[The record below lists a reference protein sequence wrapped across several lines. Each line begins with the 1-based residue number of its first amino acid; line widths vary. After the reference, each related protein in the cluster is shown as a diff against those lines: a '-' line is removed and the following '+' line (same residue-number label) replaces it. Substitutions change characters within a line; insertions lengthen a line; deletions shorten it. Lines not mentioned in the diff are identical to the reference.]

1 MALLAALVIFTVIA
15 RYCFS
20 LSWKQLA
27 EFNTT
32 LFAFTTF
39 WGMGINVI
47 KDEHV
52 MIDILYDGVK
62 PARKRWLAIVN
73 YLIVLAVVLVFT
85 YQGFKYVG
93 VAGKQIS
100 QGMEIPMMYMYGIMP
115 VCGIICAI
123 CVVIKIITLYKA
135 DISYFAP
142 KNQALSRDDAQAE
155 RGEYTTMAMLILL
168 VLLIFFAALGIPLAF
183 AIGASCVTYI
193 LIYAPTFITMLPQR
207 VWNGAYSELMIA
219 MPLFMLA
226 GELMNTGGITQ
237 RIINFCMELLRP
249 IRGGLGEVN
258 IVASMIF
265 GGISGSSVA
274 DTSAL
279 GSILIPAMEKEG
291 YPPEASA
298 GITVASSTMGMIIPP
313 STPMIVY
320 SMISGASVGA
330 LFVAGAVPGI
340 LIGLTQLVLVYIISA
355 KKGWHPEKIKF
366 DGKRAA
372 KSLLS
377 GIPALI
383 MPLFIIICVSFG
395 VCTAS
400 ESAGVAVLYSMLV
413 GFFVYK
419 ELTWKGVWEALKKTL
434 ISSSSIML
442 IIGFTTIFTWVL
454 TMQKVPQTVGAFF
467 MSLNMPAWA
476 IALIF
481 DVLILMIGTFI
492 DVSPAILLLT
502 PILLPVMVQ
511 YGFSP
516 LQFGAMMITGLAIGL
531 VTPPV
536 GMCLN
541 ACNKINRMPII
552 EIFKGAA
559 PYVICNVIVL
569 ISISLWGPLTTALP
583 QLLGYSIF

>member
-1 MALLAALVIFTVIA
+1 
-15 RYCFS
+15 
-20 LSWKQLA
+20 
-27 EFNTT
+27 
-32 LFAFTTF
+32 
-39 WGMGINVI
+39 
-47 KDEHV
+47 
-52 MIDILYDGVK
+52 
-62 PARKRWLAIVN
+62 
-73 YLIVLAVVLVFT
+73 
-85 YQGFKYVG
+85 
-93 VAGKQIS
+93 
-100 QGMEIPMMYMYGIMP
+100 
-115 VCGIICAI
+115 
-123 CVVIKIITLYKA
+123 
-135 DISYFAP
+135 
-142 KNQALSRDDAQAE
+142 
-155 RGEYTTMAMLILL
+155 
-168 VLLIFFAALGIPLAF
+168 
-183 AIGASCVTYI
+183 
-193 LIYAPTFITMLPQR
+193 
-207 VWNGAYSELMIA
+207 
-219 MPLFMLA
+219 
-226 GELMNTGGITQ
+226 
-237 RIINFCMELLRP
+237 
-249 IRGGLGEVN
+249 
-258 IVASMIF
+258 
-265 GGISGSSVA
+265 
-274 DTSAL
+274 
-279 GSILIPAMEKEG
+279 
-291 YPPEASA
+291 
-298 GITVASSTMGMIIPP
+298 
-313 STPMIVY
+313 
-320 SMISGASVGA
+320 
-330 LFVAGAVPGI
+330 
-340 LIGLTQLVLVYIISA
+340 
-355 KKGWHPEKIKF
+355 
-366 DGKRAA
+366 
-372 KSLLS
+372 
-377 GIPALI
+377 

-569 ISISLWGPLTTALP
+569 ISISLWSPLTTASSELNAYTSYKDR
-583 QLLGYSIF
+583 QRSLAGRCLFFCTQTGGTVVFDRQIWYTKTTCV

>member
-1 MALLAALVIFTVIA
+1 MT
-15 RYCFS
+15 
-20 LSWKQLA
+20 
-27 EFNTT
+27 E
-32 LFAFTTF
+32 
-39 WGMGINVI
+39 
-47 KDEHV
+47 
-52 MIDILYDGVK
+52 
-62 PARKRWLAIVN
+62 
-73 YLIVLAVVLVFT
+73 
-85 YQGFKYVG
+85 
-93 VAGKQIS
+93 
-100 QGMEIPMMYMYGIMP
+100 
-115 VCGIICAI
+115 
-123 CVVIKIITLYKA
+123 
-135 DISYFAP
+135 
-142 KNQALSRDDAQAE
+142 
-155 RGEYTTMAMLILL
+155 
-168 VLLIFFAALGIPLAF
+168 
-183 AIGASCVTYI
+183 
-193 LIYAPTFITMLPQR
+193 
-207 VWNGAYSELMIA
+207 
-219 MPLFMLA
+219 
-226 GELMNTGGITQ
+226 
-237 RIINFCMELLRP
+237 
-249 IRGGLGEVN
+249 
-258 IVASMIF
+258 
-265 GGISGSSVA
+265 
-274 DTSAL
+274 
-279 GSILIPAMEKEG
+279 
-291 YPPEASA
+291 
-298 GITVASSTMGMIIPP
+298 SSTMGMIIPP

-355 KKGWHPEKIKF
+355 KKGWHPEKVKF

-413 GFFVYK
+413 GFFVYR

-434 ISSSSIML
+434 ISSSIML

-481 DVLILMIGTFI
+481 DVL
-492 DVSPAILLLT
+492 ILLLT

>member
-1 MALLAALVIFTVIA
+1 
-15 RYCFS
+15 
-20 LSWKQLA
+20 
-27 EFNTT
+27 
-32 LFAFTTF
+32 
-39 WGMGINVI
+39 
-47 KDEHV
+47 
-52 MIDILYDGVK
+52 
-62 PARKRWLAIVN
+62 
-73 YLIVLAVVLVFT
+73 
-85 YQGFKYVG
+85 
-93 VAGKQIS
+93 
-100 QGMEIPMMYMYGIMP
+100 
-115 VCGIICAI
+115 
-123 CVVIKIITLYKA
+123 
-135 DISYFAP
+135 
-142 KNQALSRDDAQAE
+142 
-155 RGEYTTMAMLILL
+155 MAMFILL
-168 VLLIFFAALGIPLAF
+168 VLLIFFAAIGVPLAF
-183 AIGASCVTYI
+183 AIGASCITYI
-193 LIYAPTFITMLPQR
+193 LTSAPTFLGMVPQR
-207 VWNGAYSELMIA
+207 IWNGAYSELMIA

-237 RIINFCMELLRP
+237 RIINFCSELLRP
-249 IRGGLGEVN
+249 VRGGLGEVN

-291 YPPEASA
+291 YPPDASA

-330 LFVAGAVPGI
+330 LFMAGAVPGL
-340 LIGLTQLVLVYIISA
+340 LIGCVQLILVYIISA
-355 KKGWHPEKIKF
+355 KKGWHPEYTKF
-366 DGKRAA
+366 DLHRAA

-377 GIPALI
+377 GLPALI
-383 MPLFIIICVSFG
+383 MPVFIIVCVSGG

-400 ESAGVAVLYSMLV
+400 ESAGVAVLYSILV
-413 GFFVYK
+413 GFFIYR
-419 ELTWKGVWEALKKTL
+419 ELTWKAVWESLKKTL

-454 TMQKVPQTVGAFF
+454 TMQNVPQTVGNFF
-467 MSLNMPAWA
+467 ISLNMPAWG
-476 IALIF
+476 IALVF
-481 DVLILMIGTFI
+481 DVLILLIGTFI

-502 PILLPVMVQ
+502 PILLPVMQQ

-552 EIFKGAA
+552 DIFKGAA
-559 PYVICNVIVL
+559 PYVACNVVVL
-569 ISISLWGPLTTALP
+569 IAISLFGQLTTWLP
-583 QLLGYSIF
+583 SILGYTIF

>member
-1 MALLAALVIFTVIA
+1 M
-15 RYCFS
+15 
-20 LSWKQLA
+20 
-27 EFNTT
+27 
-32 LFAFTTF
+32 
-39 WGMGINVI
+39 
-47 KDEHV
+47 
-52 MIDILYDGVK
+52 
-62 PARKRWLAIVN
+62 
-73 YLIVLAVVLVFT
+73 
-85 YQGFKYVG
+85 
-93 VAGKQIS
+93 
-100 QGMEIPMMYMYGIMP
+100 
-115 VCGIICAI
+115 
-123 CVVIKIITLYKA
+123 
-135 DISYFAP
+135 
-142 KNQALSRDDAQAE
+142 
-155 RGEYTTMAMLILL
+155 
-168 VLLIFFAALGIPLAF
+168 
-183 AIGASCVTYI
+183 
-193 LIYAPTFITMLPQR
+193 
-207 VWNGAYSELMIA
+207 
-219 MPLFMLA
+219 
-226 GELMNTGGITQ
+226 
-237 RIINFCMELLRP
+237 
-249 IRGGLGEVN
+249 
-258 IVASMIF
+258 
-265 GGISGSSVA
+265 
-274 DTSAL
+274 
-279 GSILIPAMEKEG
+279 
-291 YPPEASA
+291 
-298 GITVASSTMGMIIPP
+298 
-313 STPMIVY
+313 
-320 SMISGASVGA
+320 
-330 LFVAGAVPGI
+330 
-340 LIGLTQLVLVYIISA
+340 LVYIISA
-355 KKGWHPEKIKF
+355 KKGWHPEKVKF

-454 TMQKVPQTVGAFF
+454 TMQKVPQTV
-467 MSLNMPAWA
+467 
-476 IALIF
+476 
-481 DVLILMIGTFI
+481 IGTFI